1 MAGVILG
8 PAFKSFPPRSWGATL
23 EEFLRQRPALADF
36 ATPLVTADATA
47 MAHNVAL
54 LASWSAAR
62 GIRLAPHGK
71 TTMAPALWRQVLDA
85 GAWGLTLATGWQVQ
99 VARSFGVER
108 ILLANE
114 LIDPVVL
121 RWLADELRAHPR
133 FEFYC
138 WADSVDAVHGM
149 EAVLDECDLP
159 APVNVLVELGT
170 PRGRTGAR
178 SIDDALQVA
187 AAISASGSLR
197 LAGVGGYEGPITHD
211 RSVGG
216 LDAIGRYLDDLVD
229 LHRRLE
235 SSIGSSGPRPVVSAG
250 GSAYFDLVAQHLAPL
265 VDSASVV
272 LRSGAYQVH
281 DDGFYRG
288 ISPFAHAPA
297 EERFHAAMHGWARV
311 LSRPEPHRAILDGG
325 RRDFP
330 FDEGLPTPQRIVG
343 VSEADSAAALAG
355 SRVTKLN
362 DQHSF
367 MLLGEHA
374 DADTLPVGSVVR
386 LGLSHP
392 CTAFDKW
399 RLMPVVDDASL
410 PNPVVVDAVETYF

>member
-1 MAGVILG
+1 MARVVLG
-8 PAFKSFPPRSWGATL
+8 PAHKSFPPRSWGATL
-23 EEFLRQRPALADF
+23 DDFLLHHPGLDEF
-36 ATPLVTADATA
+36 ATPLVTADAKA

-54 LASWSAAR
+54 LASWSDAR

-99 VARSFGVER
+99 VARSFGVDR

-114 LIDPVVL
+114 LIDPVAL
-121 RWLADELRAHPR
+121 RWLADELRAHPQ

-138 WADSVDAVHGM
+138 WADSVAAVRSM
-149 EAVLDECDLP
+149 EKVLADVDLP

-170 PRGRTGAR
+170 LRGRTGAR
-178 SIDDALQVA
+178 SIETALQVA
-187 AAISASGSLR
+187 AAVAASRCLR
-197 LAGVGGYEGPITHD
+197 LAGVGGYEGPISHD
-211 RSVGG
+211 RSVTS
-216 LDAIGRYLDDLVD
+216 LDSVARYVDDLVE
-229 LHRRLE
+229 LHRRIDAGVGYAGL
-235 SSIGSSGPRPVVSAG
+235 RPLVTAG
-250 GSAYFDLVAQHLAPL
+250 GSAYFELVAQQLAPL
-265 VDSASVV
+265 VDSATVV

-281 DDGFYRG
+281 DDGYYRG

-297 EERFHAAMHGWARV
+297 EQQFHAAMHGWARV
-311 LSRPEPHRAILDGG
+311 LSRPEPRLAILDGG
-325 RRDFP
+325 HRDFP
-330 FDEGLPTPQRIVG
+330 FDEGLPKPQRIVG
-343 VSEADSAAALAG
+343 ASEADSAAALAG

-362 DQHSF
+362 DQHTF
-367 MLLGEHA
+367 LKLGE
-374 DADTLPVGSVVR
+374 DAGPDTLPVGSVVR

-410 PNPVVVDAVETYF
+410 PHPVVVDAVETYF

>member
-1 MAGVILG
+1 MSRVVLGVSH
-8 PAFKSFPPRSWGATL
+8 KSFPPRRWGATL
-23 EEFLRQRPALADF
+23 DDFLLQRPGLDEF
-36 ATPLVTADATA
+36 ATPLVTVDAKA

-71 TTMAPALWRQVLDA
+71 TTMAPALWRQVIDA

-99 VARSFGVER
+99 VARSFGIDR

-121 RWLADELRAHPR
+121 RWLTEELRAHPQ

-138 WADSVDAVHGM
+138 WADSIDAVRGM
-149 EAVLDECDLP
+149 DEVLADLDLP
-159 APVNVLVELGT
+159 TPLNVLVELGSL
-170 PRGRTGAR
+170 RGRTGAR
-178 SIDDALQVA
+178 SIETALQVA
-187 AAISASGSLR
+187 GAIAASGSLR

-211 RSVGG
+211 RSVSS
-216 LDAIGRYLDDLVD
+216 LAAVGRYLDEMVE
-229 LHRRLE
+229 LHRRIDAG
-235 SSIGSSGPRPVVSAG
+235 IGYAGLRPVVSAG
-250 GSAYFDLVAQHLAPL
+250 GSAYFELVAQHLAPL
-265 VDSASVV
+265 VDSATVV

-297 EERFHAAMHGWARV
+297 EEQFHAAMHGWARV
-311 LSRPEPHRAILDGG
+311 LSRPEPRLAILDGG
-325 RRDFP
+325 HRDFP
-330 FDEGLPTPQRIVG
+330 FDEGLPKAQLIVG
-343 VSEADSAAALAG
+343 ASEADSVAALAG
-355 SRVTKLN
+355 SRVTKVN
-362 DQHSF
+362 DQHMF
-367 MLLGEHA
+367 LKLGEGA
-374 DADTLPVGSVVR
+374 GSDTLPVGSVVR

-399 RLMPVVDDASL
+399 RLMPMVDDASL
-410 PNPVVVDAVETYF
+410 PHPVVVDAVETYF

>member
-8 PAFKSFPPRSWGATL
+8 PAYKSFPPHSWGAALDDFLSKRPGL
-23 EEFLRQRPALADF
+23 EEF
-36 ATPLVTADATA
+36 ATPLVTADANA

-54 LASWSAAR
+54 LARWSAAR

-99 VARSFGVER
+99 VARSFGVDR

-114 LIDPVVL
+114 LIDPVAL
-121 RWLADELRAHPR
+121 RWLAAERCAHPH

-138 WADSVDAVHGM
+138 WADSLDAVRGM
-149 EAVLDECDLP
+149 ESVLAGLELP
-159 APVNVLVELGT
+159 SPVNVLVELGT
-170 PRGRTGAR
+170 LRGRTGAR
-178 SIDDALQVA
+178 SIDAALAVA
-187 AAISASGSLR
+187 AAIAASRSLR
-197 LAGVGGYEGPITHD
+197 LAGVGAYEGPITHD
-211 RSVGG
+211 RSVSG
-216 LDAIGRYLDDLVD
+216 LDAIGRYLDDVVD
-229 LHRRLE
+229 LHHRLE
-235 SSIGSSGPRPVVSAG
+235 AGIGYAGLRPVVSAG

-265 VDSASVV
+265 VDSATVV

-297 EERFHAAMHGWARV
+297 EQRFHAAMHGWARV
-311 LSRPEPHRAILDGG
+311 LSRPEPRLAILDGG

-343 VSEADSAAALAG
+343 ASDADSARTLSG

-362 DQHSF
+362 DQHTF
-367 MLLGEHA
+367 LQLGEGAGA
-374 DADTLPVGSVVR
+374 DALPVGSVVR
-386 LGLSHP
+386 FGLSHP

-410 PNPVVVDAVETYF
+410 PHPSVVDAVETYF